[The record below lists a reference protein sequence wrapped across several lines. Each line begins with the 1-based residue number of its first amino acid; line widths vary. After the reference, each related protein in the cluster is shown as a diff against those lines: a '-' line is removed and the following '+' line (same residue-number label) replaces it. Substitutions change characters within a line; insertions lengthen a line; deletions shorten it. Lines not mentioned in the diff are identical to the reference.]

1 MELSSRKYVFLNT
14 LGDISMTRSVALRA
28 FILFTLL
35 TLLAGVTGMASQA
48 VIAEVV
54 FLIGASL
61 SAVLL
66 FFALTVQ
73 APAPIPVRVRRR
85 R

>member
-1 MELSSRKYVFLNT
+1 
-14 LGDISMTRSVALRA
+14 MTRSVALRA
-28 FILFTLL
+28 FFLFIILTV
-35 TLLAGVTGMASQA
+35 LAGVTGVASQA
-48 VIAEVV
+48 KFAEAA
-54 FLIGASL
+54 FLVGASL

>member
-1 MELSSRKYVFLNT
+1 
-14 LGDISMTRSVALRA
+14 MTRSVALRA
-28 FILFTLL
+28 FFLFIVL
-35 TLLAGVTGMASQA
+35 TMLAGITGMASH
-48 VIAEVV
+48 AEVAEAV

-73 APAPIPVRVRRR
+73 QAPAPIPVRVRRR

>member
-1 MELSSRKYVFLNT
+1 
-14 LGDISMTRSVALRA
+14 MTRSVALRA
-28 FILFTLL
+28 FILFMIL
-35 TLLAGVTGMASQA
+35 TVLAGVTGLASQTQ
-48 VIAEVV
+48 IAEVV
-54 FLIGASL
+54 FMVGASL

-73 APAPIPVRVRRR
+73 APAPVPVRVRRR

>member
-1 MELSSRKYVFLNT
+1 
-14 LGDISMTRSVALRA
+14 MTRSVALRA
-28 FILFTLL
+28 FFLFTIL
-35 TLLAGVTGMASQA
+35 TLLAGVTGMASQTE
-48 VIAEVV
+48 IAEAM

-61 SAVLL
+61 ATVLL

>member
-1 MELSSRKYVFLNT
+1 
-14 LGDISMTRSVALRA
+14 MTRSVALRA
-28 FILFTLL
+28 FVLFTVL
-35 TLLAGVTGMASQA
+35 TMLAGITGMASQA
-48 VIAEVV
+48 EVAEVV

-73 APAPIPVRVRRR
+73 APAAIPARVRRR

>member
-1 MELSSRKYVFLNT
+1 
-14 LGDISMTRSVALRA
+14 MTRSVALRA
-28 FILFTLL
+28 FFIFMALTTLAAA
-35 TLLAGVTGMASQA
+35 TGVASQA
-48 VIAEVV
+48 EIAEVL

-66 FFALTVQ
+66 FFALTIQ
-73 APAPIPVRVRRR
+73 APEPVPVRIRRR

>member
-1 MELSSRKYVFLNT
+1 
-14 LGDISMTRSVALRA
+14 MTRSVALRA
-28 FILFTLL
+28 FVLFTVL
-35 TLLAGVTGMASQA
+35 TMLAGITGMASQA
-48 VIAEVV
+48 EVAEVV

-73 APAPIPVRVRRR
+73 APAAIPVRVRRR

>member
-1 MELSSRKYVFLNT
+1 
-14 LGDISMTRSVALRA
+14 MTRSVALRT
-28 FILFTLL
+28 FMIFMFL
-35 TLLAGVTGMASQA
+35 TLLAGVTGLASQA
-48 VIAEVV
+48 EIAEVV

-73 APAPIPVRVRRR
+73 SPAPVPARVRRR

>member
-1 MELSSRKYVFLNT
+1 
-14 LGDISMTRSVALRA
+14 MTRTIALRA
-28 FILFTLL
+28 FMIFMFL
-35 TLLAGVTGMASQA
+35 TLLAGVTGLASQA
-48 VIAEVV
+48 QIAEVV

-73 APAPIPVRVRRR
+73 SPAPIPARVRRR
-85 R
+85 RR

>member
-1 MELSSRKYVFLNT
+1 MP
-14 LGDISMTRSVALRA
+14 MTRSVALRA
-28 FILFTLL
+28 FILFMVL
-35 TLLAGVTGMASQA
+35 TLLSGVTGLASQA
-48 VIAEVV
+48 EIAEVV
-54 FLIGASL
+54 FLIAASL

-73 APAPIPVRVRRR
+73 SPAPIPVRVRRR

>member
-1 MELSSRKYVFLNT
+1 
-14 LGDISMTRSVALRA
+14 MTRSIALRA
-28 FILFTLL
+28 FFLFTIL
-35 TLLAGVTGMASQA
+35 TCLAAVTGFASHA
-48 VIAEVV
+48 EIAEAV

-61 SAVLL
+61 SAILL